1 MAHGGQEVAFR
12 LVRLLRNLLARTE
25 LYRLPVSLGN
35 LAKTCRQRCL
45 TVGQF
50 GVGRS
55 HCPRDLVGLLH
66 PARERDQGRASV
78 PESSGVLG
86 QPLKRRA
93 MRCPNQSAR
102 VTEITSRAAT
112 SAPN

>member
-12 LVRLLRNLLARTE
+12 LARLLRNLLARTE
-25 LYRLPVSLGN
+25 FYRLPVPLSN
-35 LAKTCRQRCL
+35 LAKTRLQRCL

-55 HCPRDLVGLLH
+55 HCPRDLIGLFH
-66 PARERDQGRASV
+66 PARKREKLRTTM

-86 QPLKRRA
+86 QPLKWAGNAVSKPKR
-93 MRCPNQSAR
+93 QGD
-102 VTEITSRAAT
+102 
-112 SAPN
+112 